1 MSAGVAI
8 TLFFVAILVAVL
20 IHELGHLVAAK
31 AFGMRADR
39 YFVGFGPTLY
49 SRQVGETEYGVKL
62 FPLGGFV
69 TIRGMGDVDERR
81 QPVYDVVADAL
92 GQSPADGFSSQ
103 FCDQLDDVLKERGA
117 SGQTRE
123 RIRRRIEAYAP
134 HDYHGE
140 TAHGQAGQQRYLT
153 EVLTTEIGASVRVGD
168 LAWRVFRGDEQRFY
182 QDRPAWQ
189 RALAVAIGP
198 ATHLVV
204 AFGLLFFAYIT
215 FTLPTAEPS
224 QTVGSIVEDSPAEAG
239 GLVVG
244 DTIIRVG
251 GATTDTFAATRD
263 VIRSRPNEPLRF
275 EVQRG
280 SEQLRLT
287 ITPNAVVDETTGE
300 TVGVAGFLPAPRE
313 RQLSFSESVLT
324 AARGSDLH
332 PLGGVTP
339 MVNASVRGI
348 ATIFSPSGLRTLVS
362 TSVGGQERD
371 PDGAVSVIGVASLA
385 GQTADAGPNGVFAL
399 LFLIAYVNV
408 FLFIF
413 NLLPL
418 PPFDGG
424 HLAVLSIEKV
434 GTVWRRRR
442 GRQGAFRVDPRII
455 TSVAIPVFAVL
466 LVVLVATVWLDL
478 RNPLTFG

>member
-1 MSAGVAI
+1 MSGGVAI

-20 IHELGHLVAAK
+20 IHELGHLLAAK

-49 SRQVGETEYGVKL
+49 SRQVGETEYGLKL

-69 TIRGMGDVDERR
+69 TIRGMGDFDERR
-81 QPVYDVVADAL
+81 QPVYDAL
-92 GQSPADGFSSQ
+92 KPH
-103 FCDQLDDVLKERGA
+103 LDDSPKDQISSAYGDQMDVLLKERGV
-117 SGQTRE
+117 SQVVRE
-123 RIRRRIEAYAP
+123 RIRRRLDAFNGA
-134 HDYHGE
+134 DQQALSTHGPD
-140 TAHGQAGQQRYLT
+140 GRDRYIT
-153 EVLTTEIGASVRVGD
+153 EVLTTEIGASNRVGD
-168 LAWRVFRGDEQRFY
+168 LAWRVFHGDEQRFY
-182 QDRPAWQ
+182 SDRPAWQ
-189 RALAVAIGP
+189 RAVSVAIGP

-224 QTVGSIVEDSPAEAG
+224 QTVATVVDDSPAQLAG
-239 GLVVG
+239 LAVG
-244 DTIIRVG
+244 DTITQVG
-251 GATTDTFAATRD
+251 GETVDTFTATRELIRAKPNQPLVFD
-263 VIRSRPNEPLRF
+263 VRRQGQS
-275 EVQRG
+275 VT
-280 SEQLRLT
+280 LT
-287 ITPNAVVDETTGE
+287 ITPNAVVDEATGE
-300 TVGVAGFLPAPRE
+300 TIGVAGFLPAPRE
-313 RQLSFSESVLT
+313 RKLLFSESVIT

-332 PLGGVTP
+332 PMGGVTP

-348 ATIFSPSGLRTLVS
+348 ISIFSPSGLASLVS

-385 GQTADAGPNGVFAL
+385 GQTANSGTNGVFAL

-434 GTVWRRRR
+434 GTLWRRRT
-442 GRQGAFRVDPRII
+442 GRLGVFRVDPRVI

-466 LVVLVATVWLDL
+466 LVVLVATVWLDI
-478 RNPLTFG
+478 RNPLSFS

>member
-1 MSAGVAI
+1 MSSGVAI

-20 IHELGHLVAAK
+20 IHELGHLLAAK

-49 SRQVGETEYGVKL
+49 ARQVGETQYGVKL

-69 TIRGMGDVDERR
+69 TIRGMGDTDERR
-81 QPVYDVVADAL
+81 RPVYDVLGDAL
-92 GQSPADGFSSQ
+92 NQSPEGMFASA
-103 FCDQLDDVLKERGA
+103 FCDALDALLQERGA
-117 SGQTRE
+117 SRVIRE
-123 RIRRRIEAYAP
+123 RVRRRIEAFGQVDADAQSAP
-134 HDYHGE
+134 SK
-140 TAHGQAGQQRYLT
+140 AGRERFLN
-153 EVLTTEIGASVRVGD
+153 EVLTTELGASVRVGD

-182 QDRPAWQ
+182 HDRPPWQ
-189 RALAVAIGP
+189 RAVAVVIGP
-198 ATHLVV
+198 ATHLLV
-204 AFGLLFFAYIT
+204 AFGLLFFAYLT
-215 FTLPTAEPS
+215 FTLPTSEPS
-224 QTVGSIVEDSPAEAG
+224 RTVGSVADDSPAQTG
-239 GLVVG
+239 GLQVG
-244 DTIIRVG
+244 DTILRVG
-251 GATTDTFAATRD
+251 GMLADTFSATREL
-263 VIRSRPNEPLRF
+263 IRSQPNEPLIF
-275 EVQRG
+275 DVQRG
-280 SEQLRLT
+280 SEQVRLI
-287 ITPNAVVDETTGE
+287 ITPDAVVDETTGE
-300 TVGVAGFLPAPRE
+300 TVGVAGFLSAPRE
-313 RQLSFSESVLT
+313 RKLAFSESLIT

-332 PLGGVTP
+332 PFGGVAP
-339 MVNASVRGI
+339 MVSASVRGI

-362 TSVGGQERD
+362 TSLGAQARD

-434 GTVWRRRR
+434 GTAIRRRQ
-442 GRQGAFRVDPRII
+442 GRSGVFRVDPRVI
-455 TSVAIPVFAVL
+455 TSVAVPVFTVL

>member
-1 MSAGVAI
+1 MSSGVAI

-49 SRQVGETEYGVKL
+49 ARQIGETEYGVKL

-69 TIRGMGDVDERR
+69 TIRGMGDQDERR
-81 QPVYDVVADAL
+81 QPVYDVVAGELD
-92 GQSPADGFSSQ
+92 QSPAGTFSSA
-103 FCDQLDDVLKERGA
+103 FCDRLEDLLKERGA
-117 SGQTRE
+117 SRQVRE
-123 RIRRRIEAYAP
+123 RIRRRIEAFAGN
-134 HDYHGE
+134 DD
-140 TAHGQAGQQRYLT
+140 QADTTHAEVSRDRYLT
-153 EVLTTEIGASVRVGD
+153 EVLTTEIGTSARVGD

-182 QDRPAWQ
+182 QDRPPWQ
-189 RALAVAIGP
+189 RAVAVVVGP
-198 ATHLVV
+198 ATHLLV
-204 AFGLLFFAYIT
+204 AFGLLFFAYLT

-224 QTVGSIVEDSPAEAG
+224 QTVGSIVDDSPAQTG
-239 GLVVG
+239 GLQVG
-244 DTIIRVG
+244 DTILRVG
-251 GATTDTFAATRD
+251 GTPADTFAATREL
-263 VIRSRPNEPLRF
+263 IRSQPNEPLAF
-275 EVQRG
+275 DVQRDE
-280 SEQLRLT
+280 EQLRLI
-287 ITPNAVVDETTGE
+287 ITPNAVVDEATGE

-313 RQLSFSESVLT
+313 RKLTFSESVIT

-332 PLGGVTP
+332 PLGGVAP

-348 ATIFSPSGLRTLVS
+348 ATIFSPSGLGSLVS
-362 TSVGGQERD
+362 TSVGAQDRD

-385 GQTADAGPNGVFAL
+385 GQTADSGPNGVFAL

-434 GTVWRRRR
+434 GTAVRRRR
-442 GRQGAFRVDPRII
+442 GRHGVFRVDPRVI